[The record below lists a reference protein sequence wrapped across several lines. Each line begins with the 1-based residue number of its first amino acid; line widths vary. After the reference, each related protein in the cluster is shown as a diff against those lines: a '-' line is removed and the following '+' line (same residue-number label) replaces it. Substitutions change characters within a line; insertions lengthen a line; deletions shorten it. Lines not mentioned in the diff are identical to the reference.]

1 MKNLSKNFTSTVGIM
16 LIIFA
21 FLLLIN
27 VLLPRQSDDFNHY
40 YGALEGLKS
49 AKSSYL
55 HWNARIGELI
65 NVAFLAGVNPYLFD
79 LLNAGVGVIFLFSFF
94 WLIFCRFPR
103 GFGDFATMSLV
114 LFIIMFSCA
123 FGSVFAWGA
132 GSLNYLWGLCFI
144 LLFLLPWRVF
154 ATIAINANRGGA
166 AEL

>member
-1 MKNLSKNFTSTVGIM
+1 MQNLKENLTSTLGIV
-16 LIIFA
+16 LIFFA

-27 VLLPRQSDDFNHY
+27 ILLPRQSDDFNHY

-49 AKSSYL
+49 AKNSYL

-79 LLNAGVGVIFLFSFF
+79 VLNAILGVVFLIAFF
-94 WLIFCRFPR
+94 GLVFCRLPR
-103 GFGDFATMSLV
+103 GFEDFATIALV
-114 LFIIMFSCA
+114 LFIIIFSCA

-144 LLFLLPWRVF
+144 LLFLLPWRIF
-154 ATIAINANRGGA
+154 ATIAINADRGGA
-166 AEL
+166 AA